1 MSDSSSSVPAES
13 YHFLSSDICRSTT
26 NDSGGENT
34 VRESSDPRGS
44 LFQSNAK
51 KWWKVDILVN
61 ALSALN
67 YPVSVQFVSDTKTQ
81 SPMVYSCDTNRIL
94 INPSRFMTPFSYRR
108 ALTRGMV
115 YAFDNARAR
124 LDYDNVDHLVCTS
137 VRAFNISG
145 ECDLWSKWS
154 EYIGEDPL
162 GMDMY
167 SKKQRCVRQKVVDSI
182 SMESSAHSTQAI
194 NESLDKVW
202 ERCFRDHWPFTAE
215 PHMDTRFR
223 ESPLV
228 RPV

>member
-1 MSDSSSSVPAES
+1 MTRRSTSFR
-13 YHFLSSDICRSTT
+13 FLSSDIYRGET
-26 NDSGGENT
+26 DSVKDEQ
-34 VRESSDPRGS
+34 RFEKSSDVRGS
-44 LFQSNAK
+44 LFQSNAR

-67 YPVSVQFVSDTKTQ
+67 FPVSIEQVSNTR
-81 SPMVYSCDTNRIL
+81 SESSMVYECDTNRIM
-94 INPSRFMTPFSYRR
+94 INPSKFVTPFGYRR
-108 ALTRGMV
+108 ALTRGLV
-115 YAFDNARAR
+115 YAFDNARAK

-145 ECDLWSKWS
+145 ECDLWAKWS
-154 EYIGEDPL
+154 DYIGEDPL

-167 SKKQRCVRQKVVDSI
+167 SKKQRCVRSNVIDSI
-182 SMESSAHSTQAI
+182 SMESTVHTTQAI
-194 NESLDKVW
+194 NESLDRVW